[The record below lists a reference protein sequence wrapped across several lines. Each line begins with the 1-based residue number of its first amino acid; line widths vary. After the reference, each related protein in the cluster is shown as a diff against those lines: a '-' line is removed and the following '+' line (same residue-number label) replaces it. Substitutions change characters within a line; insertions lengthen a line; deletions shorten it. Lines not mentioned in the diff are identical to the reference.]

1 MENYMS
7 IVEMKNGKKAQFKT
21 YYNVPTQVMF
31 YEADPDTWSWGIAY
45 KEDIICACCGA
56 VLHITEIIDDFIDY
70 AEENE
75 AKLSKPIYEYR
86 GWCDFVGGI
95 YGYELPDELEVDENE
110 DGYCERGWSG
120 KNEKEIVDAYEDKE
134 LIDKRFLR

>member
-56 VLHITEIIDDFIDY
+56 VLHITEIIDDFVDY
-70 AEENE
+70 AEEN
-75 AKLSKPIYEYR
+75 KVQISKPIYEYH
-86 GWCDFVGGI
+86 GWCDIVDAVHGG
-95 YGYELPDELEVDENE
+95 ELPDELEDNEND

-120 KNEKEIVDAYEDKE
+120 KNEKEI
-134 LIDKRFLR
+134 IDERFVR